1 MEMSW
6 EAPVADLGRS
16 HDDLEQVTASSRGK
30 VDTMGRTGCLWGVE
44 Q

>member
-6 EAPVADLGRS
+6 EAPVVDLGRS
-16 HDDLEQVTASSRGK
+16 HDDLEQGTASSRGK
-30 VDTMGRTGCLWGVE
+30 VDRMGRIGCLWGVE